1 MSVKPRLGMMRDP
14 ALLVASGFGAGLSP
28 VAPGTV
34 GSAVALLPYLA
45 LREADPWWLWACIAV
60 TFAIGVRTAS
70 HAIRVLQR
78 EDPPL
83 VVLDEWVG
91 QWLALGLVELAI
103 GAAPEV
109 FGAPPLWLVLV
120 AGFVA
125 FRACDIAKPWP
136 ASLADRRIGGGF
148 GAMFDDAIAGVWAGL
163 LGAALLAALASF

>member
-1 MSVKPRLGMMRDP
+1 MNRDTQLRLLRDP

-28 VAPGTV
+28 IFPGTV

-45 LREADPWWLWACIAV
+45 LREGGPAWVVLAALV
-60 TFAIGVRTAS
+60 VFAIGVRTAS
-70 HAIRVLQR
+70 HAIRVLGR

-91 QWLALGLVELAI
+91 QWLALVLIEGAI
-103 GAAPEV
+103 AARPDV

-120 AGFVA
+120 AGFAA

-136 ASLADRRIGGGF
+136 ANVADRRIGGGF
-148 GAMFDDAIAGVWAGL
+148 GAMFDDAIAGVWAGA
-163 LGAALLAALASF
+163 LGAVLLAAFASF